1 MIKALKICIGLLLFT
16 STSLYSQNDC
26 EALNIVDVHIDPL
39 GMNRLIINV
48 ENSSEDI
55 FSYPGFKVFQDGME
69 LGVEEV
75 NFFGIGEQSTH
86 FIVME
91 NPFEDGVEVELTLEL
106 WTEFYDSLAC
116 TKEWTG
122 KPYDTS
128 ECFEVDF
135 QLQWAGGN
143 GDFLS
148 VVMYDQTTEE
158 ELFSTDEFFDIIN
171 PTYTQTICLEQAC
184 YIYKVTGTETL
195 ENNYYIN
202 IYGQNFFSYYYGV
215 AAEGEQGVTDLIE
228 VWEGCIAQNIED
240 SNQEVALTLYPN
252 PANERITIQAELSIS
267 MIEVLDLNGKIL
279 HIAPESTIDISHLSM
294 GYYLARVTFTNGLS
308 VVKQIAI
315 TN

>member
-1 MIKALKICIGLLLFT
+1 
-16 STSLYSQNDC
+16 
-26 EALNIVDVHIDPL
+26 
-39 GMNRLIINV
+39 V

-86 FIVME
+86 FVVME
-91 NPFEDGVEVELTLEL
+91 NPFEDGVEVDLTFEL
-106 WTEFYDSLAC
+106 WTGFYDILAC

-202 IYGQNFFSYYYGV
+202 IYGQNFFSYYSGV
-215 AAEGEQGVTDLIE
+215 AAEGEQGITDLIE
-228 VWEGCIAQNIED
+228 VWEGCIPQSVNE
-240 SNQEVALTLYPN
+240 STRNQFQLYPN
-252 PANERITIQAELSIS
+252 PSNGNYTISTYQKVEQLTISDLGGKVIAQQDGIAQLPQLEIAGMYLVTIQFEDGS
-267 MIEVLDLNGKIL
+267 MLTHQLIV
-279 HIAPESTIDISHLSM
+279 
-294 GYYLARVTFTNGLS
+294 R
-308 VVKQIAI
+308 
-315 TN
+315 